1 MKNLIKFN
9 ESSKFFEIKSLVD
22 NLKDMLVELNDA
34 NISYQIEPSNE
45 IKVKFVSLGMDG
57 YFYVF

>member
-34 NISYQIEPSNE
+34 NISYQIADS
-45 IKVKFVSLGMDG
+45 
-57 YFYVF
+57 